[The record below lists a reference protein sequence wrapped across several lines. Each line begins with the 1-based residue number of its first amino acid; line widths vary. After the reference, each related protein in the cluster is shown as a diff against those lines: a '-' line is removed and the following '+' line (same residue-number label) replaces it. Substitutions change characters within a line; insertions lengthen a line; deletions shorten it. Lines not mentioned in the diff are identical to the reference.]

1 MRYEFGGLIF
11 GGACFGNFTVP
22 NVLHSGC
29 KKYFRFF
36 PLFLEFR
43 DKLGESDKNRES
55 RREKIPG
62 GGGVLL
68 EFLRGR
74 CAARTLKP
82 LAYTRASSSEFCY
95 RTLGLNSLNPT
106 STHTH
111 TPNYHRVAVLQK
123 LLRSLVAVETKQN
136 RFDF

>member
-1 MRYEFGGLIF
+1 MANTKILCYCNFTALFFIVFERNFQIQVPGAYIWRGDLTESFLRYEFGGLIF

-62 GGGVLL
+62 GGVY
-68 EFLRGR
+68 FWNF
-74 CAARTLKP
+74 CVADVP
-82 LAYTRASSSEFCY
+82 L
-95 RTLGLNSLNPT
+95 GP
-106 STHTH
+106 
-111 TPNYHRVAVLQK
+111 
-123 LLRSLVAVETKQN
+123 
-136 RFDF
+136 